1 MFICN
6 IQLNLSIKFI
16 NYFMFNKKYIQISKF
31 IILSKKFIYLNNE
44 KDDVNPIIIIYNV
57 CN

>member
-1 MFICN
+1 
-6 IQLNLSIKFI
+6 
-16 NYFMFNKKYIQISKF
+16 MFNKKYIQISKF

-57 CN
+57 CNQNRGSHANPYIKQ

>member
-1 MFICN
+1 MSNFYKY
-6 IQLNLSIKFI
+6 LRFY
-16 NYFMFNKKYIQISKF
+16 NYVKFNKKYLKISKF